1 MYVGKKFQLQKS
13 ILKRV
18 DNEKITVQDVETI
31 MKEDGPFRE
40 IRRDGKTSKSHRID
54 AKD

>member
-1 MYVGKKFQLQKS
+1 MQAKNFNQS

-18 DNEKITVQDVETI
+18 DNEKITVQDAETI
-31 MKEDGPFRE
+31 LKEDDPFWE